1 MMKLDFLANP
11 CILIDSPI
19 QDQFWGVGLFIFLI
33 LFSWIVALAADP
45 YAGLPSE
52 KERKNLIKKR
62 KERRSSKDAL

>member
-1 MMKLDFLANP
+1 MTDAEGLQAIFEYLLL
-11 CILIDSPI
+11 ILSIP
-19 QDQFWGVGLFIFLI
+19 VGLFIFLI
-33 LFSWIVALAADP
+33 LFSWMVALAADP